1 MALTERTKAPSKGPS
16 LELTRCAKT
25 SATRRGLPLWMSMV
39 VSIAIWKY
47 GEEEIHLTIVMSIG
61 AATAL

>member
-1 MALTERTKAPSKGPS
+1 
-16 LELTRCAKT
+16 
-25 SATRRGLPLWMSMV
+25 MSMV

-61 AATAL
+61 AVTAL